1 MTGVQTC
8 ALPIFSLKEKIDFH
22 AQRLVD
28 YQGPAFAE
36 KYRRMVERFED
47 TALKNAVAEGYYKV
61 LAYKDE
67 YEVARLHLE
76 TLKKAEAE
84 FEGDLKMSWHMA
96 PPLISP
102 IGANGRPKK
111 RRFGPAF
118 AALWPVLARLKSLR
132 GTPLDLFGYTAERRM
147 ERGLIAEFERDMEML
162 LGQDHPVDPDAAIAL
177 ALLPLQV
184 RGFGPVKLKNREAA
198 AKRRAEILDAL
209 ARPAPKAA
217 AD

>member
-1 MTGVQTC
+1 MRTDPWLLERVQ
-8 ALPIFSLKEKIDFH
+8 ALAHAEQAWGRSSLSEV
-22 AQRLVD
+22 AASELCRL
-28 YQGPAFAE
+28 
-36 KYRRMVERFED
+36 M
-47 TALKNAVAEGYYKV
+47 
-61 LAYKDE
+61 AYKDE

-132 GTPLDLFGYTAERRM
+132 GTPLDLFCYTAERRM